1 MPDIDMKDKKEEEK
15 KDKKPD
21 EEDKDKEEPKKEPPT
36 PLAEIKTNVVHIE
49 RAVSTIE
56 PRFTHRVLRTLSALR
71 KRIDDGV
78 LRGAV
83 EDVFPKDSQNK
94 SSLLSWL
101 GPAPPS
107 QPQEMD
113 VDSSA
118 SASASAP
125 GTKPP
130 TPTAEPVPEVDV
142 YFRLLILHHIL
153 KQSNNGADKDKLSKA
168 KELAQE
174 TVQKMHALNRRSMDP
189 IAARFWF
196 AVERT
201 YELIGDLAEARP
213 MFLSAQR
220 TAALRHDDDT
230 QASLINRLL
239 RSYLAYSLYDQADKL
254 VSKTTFPASAGNPQL
269 ARYHYYLGRIKAVQL
284 NYSDAHTN
292 LQQSIRRA
300 PPAKVAPGF
309 YQAVHKLF
317 VVVELLMGDIPDRS
331 IFRHPVLE
339 KALIGYFEIVKAVR
353 TGSLSQ
359 FQQTLSK
366 HASLFQADKTHTL
379 ITRLRQNVIKTGI
392 RRLSLSYSLIS
403 LKDICVKLHLD
414 SEEDAEYI
422 VGKAIRDGVI
432 EGKLVHEKGWMEC
445 SGAGGTK
452 RGYGPEVADVFGR
465 RIGYCLELHNESVK
479 AMRYPLNAHRKELAD
494 AAGAREREKELVKEI
509 QEGDLDDEDGDF

>member
-1 MPDIDMKDKKEEEK
+1 MTDVEMKDKKEE
-15 KDKKPD
+15 DKKKTEETKD
-21 EEDKDKEEPKKEPPT
+21 EKDKEEVKREPPT
-36 PLAEIKTNVVHIE
+36 PVAEIKANVGHIE

-56 PRFTHRVLRTLSALR
+56 PRFTLRVLRTLNTLR
-71 KRIDDGV
+71 KRIDDAV
-78 LRGAV
+78 LREAI
-83 EDVFPKDSQNK
+83 EEVFPKDSQNK
-94 SSLLSWL
+94 TSLLGWL

-107 QPQEMD
+107 STQAMD
-113 VDSSA
+113 VDTSA
-118 SASASAP
+118 STPA
-125 GTKPP
+125 TKGS
-130 TPTAEPVPEVDV
+130 TPTSEPVPEADV
-142 YFRLLILHHIL
+142 YFRLLILHHLL
-153 KQSNNGADKDKLSKA
+153 KQTNSGADKDKLSKA
-168 KELAQE
+168 RELAQE

-189 IAARFWF
+189 IAAKFWF

-201 YELIGDLAEARP
+201 YELSGDLAEARP

-269 ARYHYYLGRIKAVQL
+269 ARYHYYIGRIKAVQL

-339 KALIGYFEIVKAVR
+339 KALLGYFEIVKAVR

-366 HASLFQADKTHTL
+366 HAALFQADKTHTL

-392 RRLSLSYSLIS
+392 RRLSLAYSLIS

-509 QEGDLDDEDGDF
+509 QEGDLDDEDIGGDF